1 MEYQLTT
8 LQDVFDKVPADRIG
22 VCLGELA
29 VAMKQTK
36 AMQELLAAAATAVA
50 GYEVGCAA
58 EWPETSTWIDDDKGT
73 LDLKFE
79 SEGGDEL
86 FDYTVRL
93 ATEDKGSN
101 AKTVGLAG
109 IIGES
114 HTSDGL

>member
-36 AMQELLAAAATAVA
+36 AMQELLAAAATAIA
-50 GYEVGCAA
+50 GDEVGCAV
-58 EWPETSTWIDDDKGT
+58 EWPGTSTWIDDDKGT

-79 SEGGDEL
+79 SEGGDGL
-86 FDYTVRL
+86 FDYTVWL

-101 AKTVGLAG
+101 AALTGRGAK
-109 IIGES
+109 E
-114 HTSDGL
+114 